1 MSPLPADLPSKP
13 ERAHIGENATETTEY
28 ENHPYKGPKSTKK
41 RKPTRAIHGWLPK
54 RDASCVFLLW
64 GSGNSG
70 NSENSGKFITWAMDV
85 PITDAESEHEIFAL
99 LAKQY
104 ATRLGFL
111 RRCLSFRRFSRL
123 RPVTFRF
130 IGGSSTR
137 FSALAEPLGLDQ
149 HRKDFSERQEEAMEI
164 IRPITD
170 FDSDDPG
177 HCYRD
182 KSSGEYEH
190 CNGACPLN
198 TSKDRGVLR
207 CPFEEWEVCND
218 LLKWIEDEPFLSS
231 YFRDLTGARSQ
242 NIPICF
248 IGHCFIHKYR

>member
-1 MSPLPADLPSKP
+1 
-13 ERAHIGENATETTEY
+13 
-28 ENHPYKGPKSTKK
+28 
-41 RKPTRAIHGWLPK
+41 
-54 RDASCVFLLW
+54 
-64 GSGNSG
+64 
-70 NSENSGKFITWAMDV
+70 
-85 PITDAESEHEIFAL
+85 
-99 LAKQY
+99 
-104 ATRLGFL
+104 
-111 RRCLSFRRFSRL
+111 
-123 RPVTFRF
+123 
-130 IGGSSTR
+130 
-137 FSALAEPLGLDQ
+137 
-149 HRKDFSERQEEAMEI
+149 MEI
-164 IRPITD
+164 IRPITN

-190 CNGACPLN
+190 CNGACPFN
-198 TSKDRGVLR
+198 TSKDRSVLK